1 MWWTFL
7 ACAAFGYL
15 LGSIPVGLLAG
26 RFAKGIDIREYGSG
40 VTGFT
45 NVLRTVGPRWG
56 AGVLVA
62 DLAKGALPVVVA
74 RLVSDEPYVQTV
86 AGLAAAAGHNW
97 PVFAGFRGGKGVATS
112 FGAALAMNP
121 IAAAALIP
129 LGLGLVAVTRMMSVM
144 SVGMAPVLAVVFIGL
159 AATGV
164 HPWAYAVYA
173 VVAGAVLEVRHREN
187 IRRLLA
193 GTEPKLGRGG
203 ERREASAPAKSSEE
217 NAPPRRDIV

>member
-7 ACAAFGYL
+7 ACAALGYL
-15 LGSIPVGLLAG
+15 LGSIPSGLLAG
-26 RFAKGIDIREYGSG
+26 RLAKGIDIREYGSG
-40 VTGFT
+40 GTGFT

-56 AGVLVA
+56 AAVLVA

-86 AGLAAAAGHNW
+86 AGLAAAVGHNW

-121 IAAAALIP
+121 VAAAALIP
-129 LGLGLVAVTRMMSVM
+129 VGLGLVAVTRMMSVM
-144 SVGMAPVLAVVFIGL
+144 SVGMAPVLALVFIGL
-159 AATGV
+159 AAAGV

-173 VVAGAVLEVRHREN
+173 VVAAAILEVQHREN

-193 GTEPKLGRGG
+193 GTEPKLGQGG
-203 ERREASAPAKSSEE
+203 ERRDTGPPAPSTSE
-217 NAPPRRDIV
+217 D